1 MQLKPLCSDP
11 GAVRAVDA
19 GGREHRAERDHDVQR
34 GQAAAH
40 PVQRVGRQAGR
51 QVQLPRRLG
60 R

>member
-1 MQLKPLCSDP
+1 MHLKPLCSDP
-11 GAVRAVDA
+11 GAVRAGDA
-19 GGREHRAERDHDVQR
+19 GECEHRTKRDHGIQR

-40 PVQRVGRQAGR
+40 PDQRVGRQAGR